1 MARRKPLKKVSPS
14 KRPDYSLSSGDFTP
28 RLSTDCKDGRLV
40 VREGTEAV
48 ELELPI
54 AVECDFMTIQI
65 RERKFKDGK
74 MVDNGIYTGGA
85 LEDDFRPTLI
95 APLYSDE
102 PRQELGGK
110 PLGLRSYE
118 SQAYSARDA
127 FQALDRQVA
136 TELPDHPDEV
146 AVIELTAFEET
157 SMGGGRRA
165 KRPTW
170 VFKGWKP
177 RRQEFTEYATKLAIG
192 VTTAASD
199 PNDALPAEL

>member
-1 MARRKPLKKVSPS
+1 MAKRKLLKKVSS
-14 KRPDYSLSSGDFTP
+14 SGRPDYGLSSGNFTP
-28 RLSTDCKDGRLV
+28 RISTDCRDGRLV
-40 VREGTEAV
+40 VREGKEAV
-48 ELELPI
+48 ELELPVTFEADFE
-54 AVECDFMTIQI
+54 AVQV

-74 MVDNGIYTGGA
+74 MEDNGPYGGGT

-146 AVIELTAFEET
+146 AVIELVAFED
-157 SMGGGRRA
+157 SAMGAGRRA
-165 KRPTW
+165 KRPVW
-170 VFKGWKP
+170 AFKGWKP
-177 RRQEFTEYATKLAIG
+177 RRQEFIDYTTKLSIG
-192 VTTAASD
+192 VTTTASD
-199 PNDALPAEL
+199 PNDTLPAEL